1 MYFLRLR
8 GYFGRW
14 LPPWGL
20 IRRDLLRRTFLGT
33 QGAATYLSAADTF
46 QILVLNAKMMA
57 GCPLANP
64 FSYRRAH
71 APEMCV
77 RSSGEG
83 SSCQTQPAATRGV
96 LSPIF
101 RLLADHRAGAGTYAP
116 GVLNSRRAVSLTART
131 DGSRRAEEVFR
142 SAREV

>member
-46 QILVLNAKMMA
+46 QILFLNAKMMA

-101 RLLADHRAGAGTYAP
+101 RLLAAHRAGAGTCCP
-116 GVLNSRRAVSLTART
+116 
-131 DGSRRAEEVFR
+131 R
-142 SAREV
+142 SAQFQARGLSDYEDGRLLLTEEGSGALVRK